1 MLLSRFWMDSISEGH
16 SDTRLNGTGIELD
29 MFRGNYPTRMDEKGR
44 LKMPADFK
52 HELDAEYGPKFFIT
66 SYDGKRAKIFP
77 LKTWEGIERSVL
89 KMATTD
95 PIRKRFLDVTNYY
108 GQSVEMDSQG
118 RLLIQPLL
126 REAVKAAGQV
136 NVLGALDHIE
146 FVNSADY
153 TAEVA
158 AANGQ
163 IGLTD
168 EEQVA
173 FSIKTEPKE

>member
-1 MLLSRFWMDSISEGH
+1 M
-16 SDTRLNGTGIELD
+16 RLNGTGIELG

-66 SYDGKRAKIFP
+66 SYDGRRAKIFP

-95 PIRKRFLDVTNYY
+95 PVRKRFLDVTNYY
-108 GQSVEMDSQG
+108 GQSVEMDAQG

-126 REAVKAAGQV
+126 RDAVKATPLEKL

-146 FVNSADY
+146 FVNSDAY
-153 TAEVA
+153 TAEVT

-173 FSIKTEPKE
+173 FSIKTQPKE